1 MNIVPDLK
9 DEEIYAIIS
18 YIESSRCYLDPD
30 YSLTQMAQVL
40 RTNHHYVS
48 SAISRLNSN
57 FNVLLNSYRIKH
69 AINELER
76 NPDYKITA
84 LALESGFNNRRTFYN
99 AFKKQTGK
107 TPSEYRSELKS
118 RRNDK

>member
-1 MNIVPDLK
+1 MHIVPDLK

-30 YSLTQMAQVL
+30 FSLNQMAQVL

-48 SAISRLNSN
+48 SAISRNNSN
-57 FNVLLNSYRIKH
+57 FNDLLNSYRIKH
-69 AINELER
+69 AISELER
-76 NPDYKITA
+76 NPDIKINE

-107 TPSEYRSELKS
+107 TPSEYRSALKA
-118 RRNDK
+118 RGRDR